1 MYDTRQLEPTRMTRD
16 QFLKELRKF
25 ARKNAIELEINRKL
39 GKGSHYRVRLGQRVT
54 TLKSGELSPGYV
66 RLIRKQLGIE

>member
-1 MYDTRQLEPTRMTRD
+1 MTRD

-25 ARKNAIELEINRKL
+25 ARKNGLGLQIDRKL
-39 GKGSHYRVRLGQRVT
+39 GKGSHYRVRLGDRVT
-54 TLKSGELSPGYV
+54 TIKSGELSPGYV